1 MLHIKKIKPM
11 FTSLV
16 TTGNVYEEDMK
27 ENGIIVAKKGDIK
40 EYQTVVAIGSSV
52 RDINVGDTVMIDML
66 HFAVTKYDPNSIKN
80 DMDMNKVVKLNI
92 PWVYMDNEKG
102 EPQRYML
109 ISDRDVKYVFQGEE
123 KNEAIIIPDKPGII
137 IMN

>member
-40 EYQTVVAIGSSV
+40 EYQTVIAVGPSV
-52 RDINVGDTVMIDML
+52 RDINVGDTVMIDMM

-80 DMDMNKVVKLNI
+80 DMDMNKVIRLNI
-92 PWVYMDNEKG
+92 PWVYIDDEKG
-102 EPQRYML
+102 NPQRYML
-109 ISDRDVKYVFQGEE
+109 ISDRDVKYVFEGEE
-123 KNEAIIIPDKPGII
+123 KNESIIVPSKPVII
-137 IMN
+137 TN

>member
-1 MLHIKKIKPM
+1 MLRIKKIRPM

-40 EYQTVVAIGSSV
+40 EYQTVIAVGPSV
-52 RDINVGDTVMIDML
+52 RDINVGDTVMIDMM

-80 DMDMNKVVKLNI
+80 DMDMNKVIRLNI
-92 PWVYMDNEKG
+92 PWVYIDDEEGNS
-102 EPQRYML
+102 QRHML
-109 ISDRDVKYVFQGEE
+109 ISDRDVKYVFEGEE
-123 KNEAIIIPDKPGII
+123 KNESIIVPSKPVII
-137 IMN
+137 TN